1 MDDQSPLDVLNA
13 LKCTRLPPIL
23 WRVQYSES
31 RAGFDDSCNLVA
43 KLSDSVP
50 TSLYELRASLARH
63 LKWGYSRADSYFIS
77 TFSEYFEA
85 LQWAK
90 ARRRSI
96 DESEEVTIYKIRTCH
111 LASHTMAFKVGKVMT
126 KLGMEPLMRST
137 ENEYVILNRIP
148 SRAISLHEHIEPE
161 PLKSRME
168 SRSTPWRRTLERRS
182 QIYLFHQTNS
192 TDALCAQYLARLD
205 VEHKRKSAYESVY
218 DWVPPVD
225 ERYEAGGEREEVND
239 RVDSLVGIITG
250 KYY

>member
-1 MDDQSPLDVLNA
+1 MDAQSPLDVLQS
-13 LKCTRLPPIL
+13 LKCTRVPPIL

-31 RAGFDDSCNLVA
+31 RASFDENCNLVA
-43 KLSDSVP
+43 RLSDSVP

-77 TFSEYFEA
+77 TFSEYIEA

-111 LASHTMAFKVGKVMT
+111 LAPHTMVFKVDKVMQ
-126 KLGMEPLMRST
+126 KLGMEPLLRST
-137 ENEYVILNRIP
+137 ENEFVILNRIP

-161 PLKSRME
+161 ILKPRVE
-168 SRSTPWRRTLERRS
+168 SRSTPWGRTLERRS

-205 VEHKRKSAYESVY
+205 TEHRRKSAYESVY
-218 DWVPPVD
+218 DWVPPLPD
-225 ERYEAGGEREEVND
+225 ERYEAGGEREEFVG
-239 RVDSLVGIITG
+239 RVDSLVGVITG
-250 KYY
+250 K